1 MMPLSALLSIST
13 LAIQGI
19 SIIGALSVI
28 FVWFGLGLAG
38 IDYRVQLLPDRLV
51 LPLGMIGLMANGFG
65 VLTTPVDAIFGA
77 VVGFFG
83 TLANQCLVS
92 FGTPTRWH
100 GAWGCQTFVRL
111 RGMAW
116 YMAAAYNCVYR
127 CGVGCGGRYHHPKTP
142 R

>member
-77 VVGFFG
+77 VVGFWYFG
-83 TLANQCLVS
+83 
-92 FGTPTRWH
+92 
-100 GAWGCQTFVRL
+100 
-111 RGMAW
+111 
-116 YMAAAYNCVYR
+116 
-127 CGVGCGGRYHHPKTP
+127 
-142 R
+142 

>member
-38 IDYRVQLLPDRLV
+38 IDYRVQPLPDRLV

-65 VLTTPVDAIFGA
+65 F
-77 VVGFFG
+77 
-83 TLANQCLVS
+83 
-92 FGTPTRWH
+92 
-100 GAWGCQTFVRL
+100 
-111 RGMAW
+111 
-116 YMAAAYNCVYR
+116 
-127 CGVGCGGRYHHPKTP
+127 
-142 R
+142 